1 MASVVPAELRRLV
14 MRRANRQCEYC
25 LLREEDSAF
34 NLQVEHIISEKH
46 GGATVSENLACSCV
60 FCNRFKGSD
69 IASLSPT
76 TGQLVRLFHPRR
88 DRWSDHFQIDGA
100 LIVPITEV
108 AEATAR
114 LLRFNSDD
122 RLLERSML
130 QASGRY
136 PKQAPSS

>member
-1 MASVVPAELRRLV
+1 MTSVVTAALRRLV
-14 MRRANRQCEYC
+14 MQRADGQCEYC

-46 GGATVSENLACSCV
+46 GGATVSENLACACV

-69 IASLSPT
+69 IASISPT
-76 TGQLVRLFHPRR
+76 TGQIVRLFHPRR
-88 DRWSDHFQIDGA
+88 DGWSDHFQISGA
-100 LIVPITEV
+100 LIVPVTEI
-108 AEATAR
+108 AEATGR

-122 RLLERSML
+122 RLLERTML

-136 PKQAPSS
+136 PKQTPPS

>member
-1 MASVVPAELRRLV
+1 MPAELRRLV
-14 MRRANRQCEYC
+14 HQRASGQCEYC
-25 LLREEDSAF
+25 LIREEDSAF
-34 NLQVEHIISEKH
+34 NLQIEHIISEKH
-46 GGATVSENLACSCV
+46 GGATDGANLACSCV

-69 IASLSPT
+69 IASISPT

-88 DRWSDHFQIDGA
+88 DRWSDHFQLDGA

-108 AEATAR
+108 GEATAR

-136 PKQAPSS
+136 PRQAH

>member
-1 MASVVPAELRRLV
+1 MTSVVPAELRRLV
-14 MRRANRQCEYC
+14 MRRANGQCEYC
-25 LLREEDSAF
+25 LIREDDSAF

-46 GGATVSENLACSCV
+46 GGATSSDNLACSCV

-69 IASLSPT
+69 IASVSPT

-88 DRWSDHFQIDGA
+88 DRWADHFQIDGA
-100 LIVPITEV
+100 LIVPVTEIG
-108 AEATAR
+108 EATAR
-114 LLRFNSDD
+114 LLRVNADD
-122 RLLERSML
+122 RILERSML